1 MERVTVTVPDGLKSG
16 EEFTVSFNGTDYTT
30 EVPGGVQGGEDID
43 VELPAAPKSN
53 KSQSVVVTVPG
64 GVGSGMPFTVEFN
77 GQEFDVILPE
87 GLGVGDELEVELP
100 ASTQQPPPPQPQPA
114 IKAVKAQPAVKAVKV
129 QPAVKPAA
137 VEQHKSALHS
147 RIRAFLD
154 ASLNARGTDAIAQ
167 NEEAARKIITNEI
180 PPEDKSRFVNT
191 LPPGRWSKMSW
202 VERLEFLEPTLPTQ
216 EQLDAREAAAAS
228 RRKAEAAER
237 AAQQKAAAAERA
249 FYAPFR
255 TGIGSKE
262 PAPSFDPRESY
273 EYNKDYYEWL
283 AKSGEAPSG
292 EALRVLLRATVDF
305 SATSRE
311 GGTGGP
317 EYTQT
322 VKVTPA
328 RGQEAGALKQT
339 VQMSAGEFRSRH
351 LTRVDKAL
359 ARNAACK
366 NWLDQQLAA
375 TTAPLTCT
383 VHSPGRQS
391 RQMGYV
397 DETVVTTVL
406 ANHTVELK
414 VREAFDFYSMK

>member
-1 MERVTVTVPDGLKSG
+1 MKLYMEIFSR
-16 EEFTVSFNGTDYTT
+16 Y
-30 EVPGGVQGGEDID
+30 ID
-43 VELPAAPKSN
+43 PPL
-53 KSQSVVVTVPG
+53 
-64 GVGSGMPFTVEFN
+64 
-77 GQEFDVILPE
+77 
-87 GLGVGDELEVELP
+87 LE
-100 ASTQQPPPPQPQPA
+100 
-114 IKAVKAQPAVKAVKV
+114 
-129 QPAVKPAA
+129 
-137 VEQHKSALHS
+137 
-147 RIRAFLD
+147 
-154 ASLNARGTDAIAQ
+154 ARGVLQPTM
-167 NEEAARKIITNEI
+167 
-180 PPEDKSRFVNT
+180 PG
-191 LPPGRWSKMSW
+191 PGRKK
-202 VERLEFLEPTLPTQ
+202 F
-216 EQLDAREAAAAS
+216 EASVAS
-228 RRKAEAAER
+228 DNAE
-237 AAQQKAAAAERA
+237 
-249 FYAPFR
+249 
-255 TGIGSKE
+255 
-262 PAPSFDPRESY
+262 
-273 EYNKDYYEWL
+273 
-283 AKSGEAPSG
+283 
-292 EALRVLLRATVDF
+292 VDF